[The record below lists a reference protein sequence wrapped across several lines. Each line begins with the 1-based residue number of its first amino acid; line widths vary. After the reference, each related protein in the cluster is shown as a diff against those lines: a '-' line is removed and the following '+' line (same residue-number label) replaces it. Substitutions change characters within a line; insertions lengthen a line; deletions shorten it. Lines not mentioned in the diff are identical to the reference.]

1 MAGNGIS
8 SPGNGVSFVPGTI
21 VPSNGA
27 VVVNGN
33 TTVLA
38 KSDNTGNLAT
48 VTANVSGGSLQDV
61 ALPSTQTVVAN
72 AGSITVQNATGT
84 TSVPATATVTSNVLN
99 FANFTGSNTVVSN
112 AQTSTVTNNAG
123 ANSKASTISVT
134 GGLLVGMKLANTT
147 DALVSDG
154 FTVTASGTGTTA
166 TIHVTG
172 GNVTSVTLA

>member
-1 MAGNGIS
+1 MAGIS

-27 VVVNGN
+27 VVINAGN
-33 TTVLA
+33 VVLA
-38 KSDNTGNLAT
+38 KSDDTGNLAT
-48 VTANVSGGSLQDV
+48 VRAKVSGGSLQDV
-61 ALPSTQTVVAN
+61 ALPAANAVVAN
-72 AGSITVQNATGT
+72 GGSVTVQNATGT
-84 TSVPATATVTSNVLN
+84 TSVNAAATVTSNVLN
-99 FANFTGSNTVVSN
+99 FANFTGSATVVAD
-112 AQTSTVTNNAG
+112 AQSSSVTNNAG
-123 ANSKASTISVT
+123 ANSKNAAVSVT

-166 TIHVTG
+166 TIHVSG